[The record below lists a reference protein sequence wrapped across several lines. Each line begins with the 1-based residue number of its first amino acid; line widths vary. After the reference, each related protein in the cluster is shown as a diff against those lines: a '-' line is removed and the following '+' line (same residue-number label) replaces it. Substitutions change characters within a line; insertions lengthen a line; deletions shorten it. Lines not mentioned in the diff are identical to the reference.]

1 MKILIIS
8 QYFYPEN
15 FRINDL
21 ALELKERGHEITV
34 LTGKPNYPQGVY
46 YKGYSFKEN
55 EDEYWNEI
63 PIYRV
68 PLRARKTGAINLV
81 RNYISFVWNANKRVK
96 TLSDDYDLIYV
107 FEVSPI
113 TVALP
118 AIKLKKKTNIP
129 IIMNVQDLWPENI
142 VAVTGINNSII
153 NFFLDKLV
161 NYIYRNTDL
170 ILSASPAFID
180 KIQERVENKS
190 KVKYWPQY
198 SVVGRNNKFINSIF
212 DSQKFNIVFTGNIG
226 EAQGLEIVINS
237 AKELK
242 NTNIIFHLVGDGRNR
257 TYLEKEVKKNNLI
270 DKVIFY
276 GQVNETEIPKFLMSA
291 DMALLI
297 LNPNPIFDMT
307 LPAKLQTY
315 LACGCPILGCVQGI
329 SKKIIDENRV
339 GITTD
344 HVTVQDFIKVCKNLA
359 ENKNTIKIYSQNAI
373 TYSQNNFNKSLLID
387 KLERY
392 MGDVVNESI

>member
-1 MKILIIS
+1 M
-8 QYFYPEN
+8 
-15 FRINDL
+15 
-21 ALELKERGHEITV
+21 
-34 LTGKPNYPQGVY
+34 
-46 YKGYSFKEN
+46 
-55 EDEYWNEI
+55 
-63 PIYRV
+63 
-68 PLRARKTGAINLV
+68 
-81 RNYISFVWNANKRVK
+81 
-96 TLSDDYDLIYV
+96 
-107 FEVSPI
+107 
-113 TVALP
+113 
-118 AIKLKKKTNIP
+118 
-129 IIMNVQDLWPENI
+129 
-142 VAVTGINNSII
+142 
-153 NFFLDKLV
+153 
-161 NYIYRNTDL
+161 
-170 ILSASPAFID
+170 
-180 KIQERVENKS
+180 
-190 KVKYWPQY
+190 
-198 SVVGRNNKFINSIF
+198 
-212 DSQKFNIVFTGNIG
+212 
-226 EAQGLEIVINS
+226 
-237 AKELK
+237 
-242 NTNIIFHLVGDGRNR
+242 VGDGRNR

>member
-129 IIMNVQDLWPENI
+129 IIMNAQDLWPENI